1 MKKSLDDQERAGK
14 AAVSA
19 NVLTEV
25 KEIMEK
31 QGGKPEILVA
41 ELKALSNTKV
51 RRKIWLNIIDLKK
64 KSLGVGWCFETSKD
78 YLSRHLCYT
87 LQHRSRSRK
96 NSVPEC
102 CTPSKLS
109 KWYYLDCSLIFGFC
123 SLE

>member
-41 ELKALSNTKV
+41 ELQALSNTKV
-51 RRKIWLNIIDLKK
+51 LYMIIAFCIYVAPSGIFVGIQNRYQSINSLSGRANWTYNYALLLTLYNILIFK
-64 KSLGVGWCFETSKD
+64 
-78 YLSRHLCYT
+78 
-87 LQHRSRSRK
+87 
-96 NSVPEC
+96 
-102 CTPSKLS
+102 KLS
-109 KWYYLDCSLIFGFC
+109 GSNFFYRIIF
-123 SLE
+123 

>member
-41 ELKALSNTKV
+41 ELQALSNTKV
-51 RRKIWLNIIDLKK
+51 LYILIACCIHVAPSLMLQKLFLKRLFFNRH
-64 KSLGVGWCFETSKD
+64 STE
-78 YLSRHLCYT
+78 LSNKFAAFVLT
-87 LQHRSRSRK
+87 PVPFSSVLILLQGK
-96 NSVPEC
+96 
-102 CTPSKLS
+102 
-109 KWYYLDCSLIFGFC
+109 
-123 SLE
+123 